1 MNNLGRKLQ
10 TDNFTRRHRAWPAKN
25 RLLGTID
32 FFVYHFGEKYILCP
46 KSIDSR
52 CIENSI
58 NKHYKPTPAER
69 YSLCRAWRFI
79 KHNYT
84 VSSIAGTS
92 TTKKPNS
99 ITSRAVITTPQWA
112 GSSMPMPSHPPVRAC
127 WAIICLPIV

>member
-1 MNNLGRKLQ
+1 MIIGIYLCAPFLRRMCQNL
-10 TDNFTRRHRAWPAKN
+10 TDKEYKGLFVLILAISVIKYLLPSFGINIIITNIPFVEWTLIF
-25 RLLGTID
+25 LLGYLVTR
-32 FFVYHFGEKYILCP
+32 E
-46 KSIDSR
+46 
-52 CIENSI
+52 SI

-99 ITSRAVITTPQWA
+99 ITSRAVIT
-112 GSSMPMPSHPPVRAC
+112 
-127 WAIICLPIV
+127 ILK